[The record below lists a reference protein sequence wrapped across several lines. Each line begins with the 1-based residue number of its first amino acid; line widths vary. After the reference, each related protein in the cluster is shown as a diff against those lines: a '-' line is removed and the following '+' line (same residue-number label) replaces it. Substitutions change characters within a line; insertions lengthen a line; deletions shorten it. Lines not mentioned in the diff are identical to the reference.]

1 MNSVYRLAAGAVLAL
16 AAMAARADV
25 LVINR
30 AYAQL
35 LAAGGGHHLV
45 IDGEALSAGP
55 APSVVLG
62 GQALTVLDWSAT
74 QITARLPLDVAP
86 GTHSL
91 VVSTGNAPHQSGVF
105 AVDVGATNFGRIG
118 GQITVCGNPA
128 ARSTAQIRA
137 HPVALTDGN
146 GGFGFHYV
154 PAGEHELVIEVPG
167 YAPLSVPVTVV
178 HGRLTLVS
186 VPVC

>member
-1 MNSVYRLAAGAVLAL
+1 MNLVYRLAACAMLAL

-55 APSVVLG
+55 PPSVVLG
-62 GQALTVLDWSAT
+62 GQALTVLNWSAT
-74 QITARLPLDVAP
+74 QVTARLPFEIAP
-86 GTHSL
+86 GTHRL
-91 VVSTGNAPHQSGVF
+91 VVSAGNAPHQSAVF

-118 GQITVCGNPA
+118 GQVTVCGNPA

-137 HPVALTDGN
+137 HPVALTDEN

-154 PAGEHELVIEVPG
+154 PAGQHELVVEVPG
-167 YAPLSVPVTVV
+167 YAPVSVPVNVV
-178 HGRLTLVS
+178 HGRVTLVS
-186 VPVC
+186 VPIC